1 MKKIVLFYNPVS
13 GHAAIKNKLDM
24 LVEEFQRRQM
34 LLLPYR
40 TQAGGNERL
49 VAFLQEI
56 RPEGLIAA
64 GGDGTVHEAA
74 NLLIKS
80 GLSIPLGII
89 GCGTS
94 NDFATY
100 LDINTNLE
108 EYFDR
113 IAAGKTCFT
122 DLGRIGDDYFINVAS
137 AGMMTSIAHEVP
149 PRLKNSLGKL
159 AYYLKG
165 IEELPRFRSLPLTVT
180 ADGNEHKLDAF
191 FFLIINSPMVA
202 SMKHVGN
209 GIEINDGKLDF
220 LAVKK
225 CSPVQ
230 MMSIAKAL
238 LSGKPVAE
246 KDSVMHLQAREFMV
260 STEEEV
266 ISDIDGEA
274 GPMLPLHVETV
285 PQALKLFI

>member
-13 GHAAIKNKLDM
+13 GHAAIKNKLDT
-24 LVEEFQRRQM
+24 LVEAFQRRRM

-40 TQAGGNERL
+40 TRAGGNEGL
-49 VAFLQEI
+49 VSFLQET
-56 RPEGLIAA
+56 RPDGLLAA

-74 NLLIKS
+74 NLLIKT

-100 LDINTNLE
+100 LNINTDFE
-108 EYFDR
+108 GYFDR

-122 DLGRIGDDYFINVAS
+122 DLGKIGDDYFINVAS

-165 IEELPRFRSLPLTVT
+165 LEELPRFRSFPLTVT
-180 ADGNEHKLDAF
+180 ADGKVHQLDVF

-202 SMKHVGN
+202 SMKHVGD
-209 GIEINDGKLDF
+209 GIRIDDGKLDF
-220 LAVKK
+220 LAVRK

-230 MMSIAKAL
+230 LMSIAREL
-238 LSGKPVAE
+238 LAGKPVAE
-246 KDSVMHLQAREFMV
+246 KDSVLHLQAEEFIV
-260 STEEEV
+260 STEEKV
-266 ISDIDGEA
+266 ASDIDGEA
-274 GPMLPLHVETV
+274 GPALPLHVETV
-285 PQALKLFI
+285 PRVLELFV